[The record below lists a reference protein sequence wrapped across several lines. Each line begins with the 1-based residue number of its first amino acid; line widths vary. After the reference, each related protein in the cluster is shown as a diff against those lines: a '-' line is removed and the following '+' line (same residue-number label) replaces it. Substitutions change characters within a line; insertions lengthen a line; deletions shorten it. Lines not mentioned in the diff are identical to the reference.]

1 MPPAQAR
8 AMPRGEIVQSAQSA
22 RAPAKVAQAAAAA
35 PAPAAPTR
43 RELQERT
50 MRRDY
55 AAEMPPVDLSD
66 YFMGVMS
73 QIKDDPV
80 LINPSGAQ
88 IQTSDGAGP
97 DDSDTQAIVQAITQ
111 VGAHIPTYPIGHAAI
126 SDTRIYFDTLAIPA
140 AYPGNPNGEIQ
151 VRFADLNSTTSPE
164 RVVKIALTPFQFPH
178 IYTADTTIFDMFYF
192 GTVFMTIRSIPNTQL
207 TQTRESD
214 MQFTFELRVDNPD
227 SNSLYLTPLEP
238 TFYLTR
244 PLSLL
249 SDLAVQFRV
258 KTPGGGYISCPLP
271 PIQVRVRRTLAP
283 PLGPTTFAF
292 VDPTQYIGI
301 IAPPG
306 VLYTV
311 PVLFTALQTT
321 LVPNQLVAGGITR
334 AQGWVSSTFVQTPP
348 TFNIAWDS
356 SAIPFPA
363 NPASDDI
370 NLFIPKNSFG
380 FALRFSSVNPSETND
395 LFPVHF

>member
-1 MPPAQAR
+1 
-8 AMPRGEIVQSAQSA
+8 
-22 RAPAKVAQAAAAA
+22 
-35 PAPAAPTR
+35 
-43 RELQERT
+43 

-88 IQTSDGAGP
+88 IQTSDGASA

-126 SDTRIYFDTLAIPA
+126 SDTRIYFDTLAIPS

-178 IYTADTTIFDMFYF
+178 IYTVDTTIFDMFFF

-249 SDLAVQFRV
+249 SDLSVQFRV
-258 KTPGGGYISCPLP
+258 KTPGGGYVSCPLP
-271 PIQVRVRRTLAP
+271 PIQVRVRRMLAP
-283 PLGPTTFAF
+283 LGGPTNFAF
-292 VDPTQYIGI
+292 VDTTTYTGV

-306 VLYTV
+306 VVYTV

-321 LVPNQLVAGGITR
+321 LVPNQLVAAGITR
-334 AQGWVSSTFVQTPP
+334 AQGWVSHTYAQILPIPLPP
-348 TFNIAWDS
+348 PPDPTVSFQIDWDS

-395 LFPVHF
+395 LFPVHM